1 MEENRKLTEEA
12 QKPQEAVAQ
21 TEATPQEETPEQINW
36 KKFREKRE
44 EERKIAEKRIA
55 EEKERAEKA
64 TAEAKALKDAID
76 AIISREGDNVQE
88 ISPGNNGDD
97 SERISQL
104 VGKEL
109 ERVDRERE
117 QKRIQQEAKEWP
129 QRLVREI
136 PDFDR
141 VCTTENLDYLEYHHP
156 EIAEAFK
163 EAPDGYNKWKNVY
176 SVLKKMIPNPSSDKD
191 EKRMER
197 NLAKPRSIS
206 TPGLPSTGDMAP
218 HLLDDSR
225 KKANWQRM
233 QQVMRGA

>member
-12 QKPQEAVAQ
+12 QKPQETVVQ
-21 TEATPQEETPEQINW
+21 TESAQKEETPEQINW

-44 EERKIAEKRIA
+44 EERKTAEKRIA

-76 AIISREGDNVQE
+76 AIISRDGDNTNE
-88 ISPGNNGDD
+88 RSPENNGDD
-97 SERISQL
+97 PDRIAQL
-104 VGKEL
+104 VAKEL
-109 ERVDRERE
+109 ERVERERE
-117 QKRIQQEAKEWP
+117 QKRLEQERKEWP

-218 HLLDDSR
+218 HVLDDSR
-225 KKANWQRM
+225 KNSNWKRM